1 MPPTL
6 QPSFQSAQEVL
17 AWLNAVDRWR
27 NGQIRSALAHDGGL
41 DSVTQN
47 DMFALMNS
55 VIIRAR
61 VDGRHARAA
70 REILSNIGLKP
81 SDAVNMLMAQIVAR
95 RGMPFAVQENGYT
108 YAMSE
113 YGATPEDVDAASK
126 RMDRTIA
133 RERKAGTIKR
143 IRTVE
148 DLLDED

>member
-1 MPPTL
+1 MST
-6 QPSFQSAQEVL
+6 
-17 AWLNAVDRWR
+17 
-27 NGQIRSALAHDGGL
+27 
-41 DSVTQN
+41 
-47 DMFALMNS
+47 

-61 VDGRHARAA
+61 VDGKHARAA

-81 SDAVNMLMAQIVAR
+81 SDAVSMLMAQIVAR
-95 RGMPFAVQENGYT
+95 RGMPFAVQEEGYA

-113 YGATPEDVDAASK
+113 YGATPQEVDAASK
-126 RMDRTIA
+126 RMDRNIA